1 MRSLRTNRIWLAT
14 ALVVL
19 LTACEV
25 FAGGRRG
32 GYSYRGGRYAGSG
45 WFGLGLF
52 ATALTVGAVVA
63 TLPREHEVVVV
74 NGYPY
79 YVSDNVYYQSY
90 PNGYYVVAPPPTQTV
105 YVQAP
110 PVVQTVVLPA
120 PATSQ
125 PVNVQAPP
133 VAQPVA
139 PPAPAAPQPAVV
151 TATPATEKYSLYIP
165 NSDGVTYTA
174 VVVRKKDKGYV
185 GPQGEFYPEFP
196 KVEQL
201 KAMYGK

>member
-1 MRSLRTNRIWLAT
+1 MAT
-14 ALVVL
+14 ALAVL
-19 LTACEV
+19 LATCEV
-25 FAGGRRG
+25 FAGGGRG
-32 GYSYRGGRYAGSG
+32 GYSYHGGGHGGHYSGPG
-45 WFGLGLF
+45 WFGLGVF

-79 YVSDNVYYQSY
+79 YCSDNVYYQRY
-90 PNGYYVVAPPPTQTV
+90 PNGYVVAPPPAQTV

-110 PVVQTVVLPA
+110 P
-120 PATSQ
+120 
-125 PVNVQAPP
+125 APP

-151 TATPATEKYSLYIP
+151 PATPATGEYSLYLP
-165 NSDGVTYTA
+165 NSDGTTYTA
-174 VVVRKKDKGYV
+174 VVVRKKDNGYA

-196 KVEQL
+196 RVEQL
-201 KAMYGK
+201 KAMYGR

>member
-1 MRSLRTNRIWLAT
+1 MAAALA
-14 ALVVL
+14 VL
-19 LTACEV
+19 LTTCEV
-25 FAGGRRG
+25 FAGGGRG
-32 GYSYRGGRYAGSG
+32 GYSYHGGGHGGHYSGPG

-74 NGYPY
+74 NGYSY
-79 YVSDNVYYQSY
+79 YCSDNVYYQRY
-90 PNGYYVVAPPPTQTV
+90 PNGYVVAPPPAQTV

-120 PATSQ
+120 PAAPQ
-125 PVNVQAPP
+125 PIYVQALPAPP

-151 TATPATEKYSLYIP
+151 PATPATGEYSLYIP
-165 NSDGVTYTA
+165 NSDGTTYTA
-174 VVVRKKDKGYV
+174 VVVRKKGNGYA
-185 GPQGEFYPEFP
+185 GPQGEYYPEFP
-196 KVEQL
+196 RVEQL